1 MKTSYWITFGICLL
15 AIIVIGG
22 EWLGVLPNFN
32 FSSVQSVYYQ
42 DPYAGFSFRY
52 PEDLIIR
59 DISHPNEKIQI
70 LNVMPKA
77 IGDKFDPQ
85 FMEIISYGMPEDTF
99 ENSIAD
105 FLSDI
110 DEKNL
115 ISSER
120 DGLKIAEYSQ
130 IKGVGEQSL
139 YTFISNGE
147 KMVVLIFR
155 MRGFDKANPLVLVD
169 NSRYL
174 SSYKHIV
181 STFNFN

>member
-1 MKTSYWITFGICLL
+1 MK
-15 AIIVIGG
+15 
-22 EWLGVLPNFN
+22 
-32 FSSVQSVYYQ
+32 
-42 DPYAGFSFRY
+42 
-52 PEDLIIR
+52 
-59 DISHPNEKIQI
+59 
-70 LNVMPKA
+70 
-77 IGDKFDPQ
+77 
-85 FMEIISYGMPEDTF
+85 
-99 ENSIAD
+99 
-105 FLSDI
+105 
-110 DEKNL
+110 KNL
-115 ISSER
+115 VSYER

-147 KMVVLIFR
+147 RMVVLIFR